1 MSLINK
7 IDCYMLMQNSYKQ
20 GFSMSE
26 QSQPITLA
34 KKCFTPVYR
43 WLPGLLLTGVL
54 TALAIY
60 VGDIPWFSSMGLGA
74 LTLAILFGIIIGN
87 TLYPVAKPYSDDGVK
102 FAKHYLL
109 RTGIILYGFRL
120 TFQQIADVGATGLII
135 DAIMLTSTF
144 LIAMWIGRK
153 YFGLDEQ
160 TVILIGAG
168 SSICGAAAV
177 MATEPVVKA
186 QASQVA
192 VAVSTVVIFG
202 TIGIFLY
209 PWFYHLNAFAGWLPF
224 TEETFGIFSGST
236 IHEVAQVVA
245 VGHSISPDA
254 ENAAVISKMIRVM
267 MLAPFLIIL
276 STYLSKK
283 KSKANNGAQV
293 AEKSPITIPWFAV
306 FFILMAGFNS
316 LNLIPA
322 SIVSYIVTI
331 DTILLAMAMV
341 ALGLTTHISAIRQA
355 GVKPLLLALFLFF
368 WLTLGGV
375 IINIFIQT
383 VLMS

>member
-1 MSLINK
+1 
-7 IDCYMLMQNSYKQ
+7 MLMQNSYKQ

>member
-60 VGDIPWFSSMGLGA
+60 IGDIPWFSSMGLGA

-168 SSICGAAAV
+168 SSICGAAV

-254 ENAAVISKMIRVM
+254 ENATVISKMIRVM

>member
-7 IDCYMLMQNSYKQ
+7 IGCYMLMQNSYKQ
-20 GFSMSE
+20 GFSMPE

-34 KKCFTPVYR
+34 KKYVTPIYR

-60 VGDIPWFSSMGLGA
+60 IGDIPWFSNMGLGA

-87 TLYPVAKPYSDDGVK
+87 TLYPVAKPYSDEGVK

-283 KSKANNGAQV
+283 KSKANNDAQTT
-293 AEKSPITIPWFAV
+293 EKSPITIPWFAV

-355 GVKPLLLALFLFF
+355 GIKPLLLALFLFF
-368 WLTLGGV
+368 WLTLGGA
-375 IINIFIQT
+375 IINIFIQN

>member
-1 MSLINK
+1 
-7 IDCYMLMQNSYKQ
+7 
-20 GFSMSE
+20 MSE

-34 KKCFTPVYR
+34 KKCVTPIYR

-60 VGDIPWFSSMGLGA
+60 IGDIPWFSNMGLGA

-87 TLYPVAKPYSDDGVK
+87 TLYPVAKPYSDEGVK

-283 KSKANNGAQV
+283 KSKANNDAQTT
-293 AEKSPITIPWFAV
+293 EKSPITIPWFAV

-355 GVKPLLLALFLFF
+355 GIKPLLLALFLFF
-368 WLTLGGV
+368 WLTLGGA
-375 IINIFIQT
+375 IINIFIQN

>member
-7 IDCYMLMQNSYKQ
+7 ITCYMLMQNSYKQ

-60 VGDIPWFSSMGLGA
+60 IGDIPWFSSMGLGA
-74 LTLAILFGIIIGN
+74 LTLAILFGIIVGN
-87 TLYPVAKPYSDDGVK
+87 TFYPVAKPYSDEGVK

-135 DAIMLTSTF
+135 DAIMLISTF

-283 KSKANNGAQV
+283 KSKANNGAQS

-368 WLTLGGV
+368 WLTLGGAM
-375 IINIFIQT
+375 INIFIQT

>member
-7 IDCYMLMQNSYKQ
+7 IVCYMLMLNLYKQ

-26 QSQPITLA
+26 QTQSMTLA
-34 KKCFTPVYR
+34 KKYFMPIYR
-43 WLPGLLLTGVL
+43 WIPGLLLTGIL
-54 TALAIY
+54 TALAIF
-60 VGDIPWFSSMGLGA
+60 VGDIPWFSNMGLGA

-87 TLYPVAKPYSDDGVK
+87 TFYPVAKPYSDDGVK

-109 RTGIILYGFRL
+109 RAGIILYGFRL

-144 LIAMWIGRK
+144 LIAMWIGKK

-209 PWFYHLNAFAGWLPF
+209 PWFFHLNAFAGWLPF
-224 TEETFGIFSGST
+224 NEETFGIFSGST

-283 KSKANNGAQV
+283 NNKNSEGAAQ
-293 AEKSPITIPWFAV
+293 KSPITIPWFAV

-322 SIVSYIVTI
+322 VLVSYIVTI

-368 WLTLGGV
+368 WLTIGGAF
-375 IINIFIQT
+375 INIFIQS
-383 VLMS
+383 VLMA

>member
-1 MSLINK
+1 
-7 IDCYMLMQNSYKQ
+7 MQNLHKQ

-26 QSQPITLA
+26 QSQTTTLA
-34 KKCFTPVYR
+34 KKCFIPVYR
-43 WLPGLLLTGVL
+43 WLPGLLLTGIL

-74 LTLAILFGIIIGN
+74 LTLAILFGIIAGN
-87 TLYPVAKPYSDDGVK
+87 TVYPIAKPYSDEGVK

-109 RTGIILYGFRL
+109 RAGIILYGFRL

-144 LIAMWIGRK
+144 LIAMWVGKK
-153 YFGLDEQ
+153 YFGLDDQ
-160 TVILIGAG
+160 TVMLIGAG

-209 PWFYHLNAFAGWLPF
+209 PWFFHLNAFAGWLPF
-224 TEETFGIFSGST
+224 SEETFGIFAGST

-276 STYLSKK
+276 STYISKK
-283 KSKANNGAQV
+283 GRKTTVGATT
-293 AEKSPITIPWFAV
+293 EKSPITIPWFAV

-316 LNLIPA
+316 FNLIPA

-368 WLTLGGV
+368 WLTLGGAA
-375 IINIFIQT
+375 INIFMQS
-383 VLMS
+383 VLM

>member
-1 MSLINK
+1 
-7 IDCYMLMQNSYKQ
+7 MLMRNSYKQ

-87 TLYPVAKPYSDDGVK
+87 TLYPVAKPYSDEGVK

-283 KSKANNGAQV
+283 KSKANNGAQA

>member
-7 IDCYMLMQNSYKQ
+7 IDCYMLMRNSYKQ

-87 TLYPVAKPYSDDGVK
+87 TLYPVAKPYSDEGVK

-283 KSKANNGAQV
+283 KSKANNGAQA

>member
-7 IDCYMLMQNSYKQ
+7 IACYMLMQNLYKQ

-60 VGDIPWFSSMGLGA
+60 IGDIPWFASMGLGA
-74 LTLAILFGIIIGN
+74 LTLAILFGIIVGN
-87 TLYPVAKPYSDDGVK
+87 TFYPVAKPYSDEGVK

-224 TEETFGIFSGST
+224 TEETFGVFSGST

-267 MLAPFLIIL
+267 MIAPFLIIL

-283 KSKANNGAQV
+283 KSKANNGEQST
-293 AEKSPITIPWFAV
+293 EKSPITIPWFAV

-368 WLTLGGV
+368 WLTLGGAM
-375 IINIFIQT
+375 INIFIQT